1 MKIQIDLSKDSTVI
15 GRNGTY
21 LIDELQVVH
30 VEEGGFVLI
39 DLRSMKSQTLLN
51 AGMTIG
57 VKDMDKLAQEW
68 IKYRG
73 DRNQMANSDLIPDL
87 VYGVKLL
94 SAWIN
99 NRPNGGDWELV
110 EMADRLI
117 AEVELN
123 PEKA

>member
-57 VKDMDKLAQEW
+57 AEDMDKLAQEW
-68 IKYRG
+68 IRYRG
-73 DRNQMANSDLIPDL
+73 NKKQTTSLVPDL